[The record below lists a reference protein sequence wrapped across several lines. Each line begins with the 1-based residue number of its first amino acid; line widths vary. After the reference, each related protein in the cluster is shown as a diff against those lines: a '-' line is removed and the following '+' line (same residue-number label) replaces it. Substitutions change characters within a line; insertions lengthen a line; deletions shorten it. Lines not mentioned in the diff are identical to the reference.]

1 MCFLYSFNNY
11 IVPIC
16 LWNANFPLQLPSGYK
31 TYVAGWGAD
40 ELGNANTKL
49 SKITDTNI
57 VTEAN
62 CLRELPAGL
71 VQTNNLCAKRVGAGP
86 CASDGGGG
94 LMLRENNLWLL
105 RGVIAASRT
114 NGTTCDLTRPA
125 VYTDVAKYITWVQQN
140 MWN

>member
-1 MCFLYSFNNY
+1 M
-11 IVPIC
+11 PIC
-16 LWNANFPLQLPSGYK
+16 LWNNNFPLQLPSGYK

-40 ELGNANTKL
+40 EQGNANTKL

-57 VTEAN
+57 VTHAN
-62 CLRELPAGL
+62 CLRELPARL
-71 VQTNNLCAKRVGAGP
+71 VQTNTLCAKKAGAGP

-94 LMLRENNLWLL
+94 LMLRENNVWLL
-105 RGVIAASRT
+105 RGVIAGGQV
-114 NGTTCDLTRPA
+114 NGSTCDLTKPA